1 MKECSTTTVI
11 GTAILCICM
20 TLLTISFVEL
30 LIRRDAEHEAA
41 LMRDTLLN
49 TGALIAQEIQRN
61 LSYGVVVTETLHALL
76 ESNDYDVHEFDKWGE
91 QLTSIGSGVGS
102 VQLAPDGIVS
112 HIYPLKGNEG
122 AIGHNLLKDKHRD
135 DGALLAIQSRE
146 LTFLGPLKLIQNGK
160 YAVIARKPV
169 FRIEHGKEKF
179 WGFTIALLLVDD
191 VLPAR
196 VCQLDQQGLYIKLEG
211 YNPDSETASVLFT
224 SEKWHG
230 GNDVAMRI
238 EVPNGE
244 WVLHLAHDPIDNK
257 YYMLSRI
264 VTIFFSVFF
273 SAYVFVQQCLMSAKQ
288 DEISYLNKRLTTL
301 SLKDELT
308 GVGNRRAGMMAL
320 EKRVQESQ
328 AANKSLSV
336 LMLDLDLFKQVN
348 DNYGHPAGDSL
359 LRHSA
364 LCLKKAVPLC
374 DTVFRIGGDEFIM
387 HFPEMT
393 LTQCADVAE
402 RIVEFVKNMPCEYD
416 GKELPM
422 SFSIGIAEYRSDES
436 IESLLRRVDDKLY
449 EAKKAGRNTVKF

>member
-169 FRIEHGKEKF
+169 FRIKHGEEKF

>member
-169 FRIEHGKEKF
+169 FRIEHGEEKF

>member
-1 MKECSTTTVI
+1 MKESGNTTVV

-76 ESNDYDVHEFDKWGE
+76 ESNNYDVQNFDKWGKR
-91 QLTSIGSGVGS
+91 LTTIGSGVSS

-135 DGALLAIQSRE
+135 DGALLAIQSRQ
-146 LTFLGPLKLIQNGK
+146 LTFVGPLRLIQNGK

-169 FRIEHGKEKF
+169 FRKEHGVETF
-179 WGFTIALLLVDD
+179 WGFTIALLLVDN

-211 YNPDSETASVLFT
+211 YNPDSESASVLFA
-224 SEKWHG
+224 SEKWHE

-244 WVLHLAHDPIDNK
+244 WILHLGHDPIDNK

-264 VTIFFSVFF
+264 VTIFFSIFF

-328 AANKSLSV
+328 AANKALSV

-348 DNYGHPAGDSL
+348 DKYGHPAGDSL

-364 LCLKKAVPLC
+364 RCLKKAVPLC

-393 LTQCADVAE
+393 LHECEDVAG

-416 GKELPM
+416 GEELPM
-422 SFSIGIAEYRSDES
+422 SFSIGIAEFRPDES
-436 IESLLRRVDDKLY
+436 IESLLRRVDEKLY
-449 EAKKAGRNTVKF
+449 EAKKAGRNTVKW